1 MKTKE
6 FDDLYRL
13 IKNPLIPAN
22 LEQHIYKVARRLS
35 ASDDQP
41 YDGGYW
47 VSEKIGDG
55 WFFSLN
61 EERRWR
67 VENPNNFSDVHIGS
81 KAFSLAV
88 FLIALSEFSIYLY
101 QKGLMGALSD
111 ELAELHGNALSLA
124 SEVLTE
130 DDYRAFCAVV
140 D

>member
-1 MKTKE
+1 MQTKK

-13 IKNPLIPAN
+13 APHVMYPMK

-35 ASDDQP
+35 DSDDQP

-47 VSEKIGDG
+47 VSEKIGEG
-55 WFFSLN
+55 WFFSLTD
-61 EERRWR
+61 ERRWR
-67 VENPNNFSDVHIGS
+67 VVNANNYTDVHIGT
-81 KAFSLAV
+81 KGFSLAV

-111 ELAELHGNALSLA
+111 ELAKLHSNAMSLA
-124 SEVLTE
+124 DTVLTE
-130 DDYRAFCAVV
+130 DDYRAFCAIV